1 VGACG
6 SGGEKNNSRHFKNVQ
21 STNPIETKPGETL
34 SKNENHVHARAKAK
48 LRQVGVQSRAQWYS
62 GTGVAEHRNIKT

>member
-1 VGACG
+1 MGACG
-6 SGGEKNNSRHFKNVQ
+6 SGARKTTLGIFKNVQ

-48 LRQVGVQSRAQWYS
+48 LRQVGVQSRAQWYRGG
-62 GTGVAEHRNIKT
+62 GT